1 MRITKA
7 SRFYGVAER
16 GYILTTK
23 KWLVDVHLG
32 DTLKFYF
39 SAARREPEYDFRC
52 LCLFTFRMV
61 AFRIDRKRLEEH
73 TK

>member
-1 MRITKA
+1 MKIMKA

-23 KWLVDVHLG
+23 KWIVDAHIG

-39 SAARREPEYDFRC
+39 SAARREPEYDLGAYAC
-52 LCLFTFRMV
+52 LHFAWL
-61 AFRIDRKRLEEH
+61 RLGLTERD
-73 TK
+73 